1 MTNTG
6 NAILGISLIFACTII
21 GASLVFI
28 FKNKEI
34 SPKLNQVF
42 TGLAAGIMLSAAFF
56 SLLVPAIESEISY
69 MPVWAVVGLATAIG
83 AVFLWGIDKIV
94 PHFHAADEKE
104 EGIKTLSLREPPFK
118 YEDIASYG
126 HFGRP
131 DLNLPWEK
139 LDKVDSIKK
148 LLK

>member
-56 SLLVPAIESEISY
+56 SLLLPAIESEISY

-94 PHFHAADEKE
+94 PHFHAGDKKE
-104 EGIKTLSLREPPFK
+104 EGIKTLSLSRTGSDVYIFQSSWSDTGRYVIYCIDNRLNAGLVHWK
-118 YEDIASYG
+118 Y
-126 HFGRP
+126 
-131 DLNLPWEK
+131 
-139 LDKVDSIKK
+139 
-148 LLK
+148 